1 MQENIAEQEHI
12 QQEHI
17 EESVDTA
24 EKTADK
30 MIRQHVYMSLG
41 IALVPI
47 PFFDFIGVSGIQLN
61 LMRKLSEL
69 YKVPFSKDMVKN
81 IIGALIGGAFPASAG
96 SRIMASISKTIPG
109 VGQTVGAVCAATVSG
124 ASTYAVGKVFAR
136 HFAEGGT
143 FLSFDPEKAKAFYE
157 EMFKEGREVA
167 AEMKTEKNREGNSEK
182 GERWRQQ

>member
-1 MQENIAEQEHI
+1 MQENKAEQQSI
-12 QQEHI
+12 PQEHD
-17 EESVDTA
+17 EESVETP

-41 IALVPI
+41 VGLVPL
-47 PFFDFIGVSGIQLN
+47 PFVDFIGVTGIQLN

-69 YKVPFSKDMVKN
+69 YDISFSKDMVKN

-96 SRIMASISKTIPG
+96 SRILSSVSKTVPG
-109 VGQTVGAVCAATVSG
+109 IGQILGAVCAATVSG

-143 FLSFDPEKAKAFYE
+143 FLTFDPEKAKEFYE
-157 EMFKEGREVA
+157 EMFKEGQEVA
-167 AEMKTEKNREGNSEK
+167 AEMKEKK
-182 GERWRQQ
+182 